1 MGSFIER
8 FFPAKPEKKTPP
20 WFLILFFQKKY
31 FPGTCFFWDLNGF
44 FFGTDPPLIWDPLGP
59 HTIPPRHS
67 AWGSS
72 DVPSPRWLFCGGY
85 GFHGIKSGS
94 SPGDVQNQEGELFTK
109 QWKHIFL
116 ICWQIMAWDNH
127 WILTYSIYVI
137 SQFFG
142 GFDSP
147 ICLQFHFSIRFLKIH
162 VSSGLKPRGHP
173 SISLVDQSV
182 DLTYVK
188 RDRLAT
194 GLLVL
199 ERFRKRL
206 GLGIKVFEL
215 AFFWDQQ
222 RKDKSQISLYRV
234 FLKHLSVNGSL

>member
-1 MGSFIER
+1 MSLRRG
-8 FFPAKPEKKTPP
+8 
-20 WFLILFFQKKY
+20 
-31 FPGTCFFWDLNGF
+31 GF
-44 FFGTDPPLIWDPLGP
+44 FVVVMDFTASN
-59 HTIPPRHS
+59 R
-67 AWGSS
+67 
-72 DVPSPRWLFCGGY
+72 
-85 GFHGIKSGS
+85 GS
-94 SPGDVQNQEGELFTK
+94 SPGDVQNQEGEFFSK

-116 ICWQIMAWDNH
+116 ICWQIMVWDNH
-127 WILTYSIYVI
+127 WTDQKNWILTYSIYVI
-137 SQFFG
+137 SQFLG

-215 AFFWDQQ
+215 AFFWISKE
-222 RKDKSQISLYRV
+222 RQISLYRFFFAPISEWFPLV
-234 FLKHLSVNGSL
+234 WNLWDFFVDFFFFSRDSLKATFWNSKLWPVRKGFTAELPCICFFVDTRLGEMKPLHW

>member
-1 MGSFIER
+1 M
-8 FFPAKPEKKTPP
+8 
-20 WFLILFFQKKY
+20 
-31 FPGTCFFWDLNGF
+31 
-44 FFGTDPPLIWDPLGP
+44 
-59 HTIPPRHS
+59 
-67 AWGSS
+67 
-72 DVPSPRWLFCGGY
+72 V
-85 GFHGIKSGS
+85 
-94 SPGDVQNQEGELFTK
+94 
-109 QWKHIFL
+109 
-116 ICWQIMAWDNH
+116 WDNH
-127 WILTYSIYVI
+127 WTDQKNWILTYSIYVI
-137 SQFFG
+137 SQFLG

-147 ICLQFHFSIRFLKIH
+147 ICLQFHVSIRFLKIH

-215 AFFWDQQ
+215 AFFWISKE
-222 RKDKSQISLYRV
+222 RQISLYRFFFAPISEWFPLV
-234 FLKHLSVNGSL
+234 WNLWDFFVDFFFLAEIHWKQLLEFQTLTREEWFHSRTARICFFVDTRLGEMKPLHW